1 MTVTVIIPTYNR
13 RKMVQEAIHSVLQ
26 QKYRDFEL
34 IVIDDG
40 STDGTAE
47 AIRDLPGVRY
57 LFQSNQGVSAAR
69 NRGVREGRGELVAFL
84 DSDDLW
90 LPQKLEVQVAFMRVH
105 PEVQI
110 CQTDEIWL
118 RNGVRVNPRNKHRK
132 PSGDIF
138 ARSLELCLV
147 SPSAVMMRRDFF
159 ARMGGFD
166 EALPPCE
173 DYDLWLRVAAEE
185 PVPLIQKPLITKRG
199 GHPDQLSRCFW
210 GMDRFR
216 VAALGKLLA
225 SGSLTAEKQSLAVR
239 ALAKKCTILAQ
250 GARKRGKRE
259 EAERYLT
266 LVDLYVNA
274 FSKEGCRFN
283 ISLP

>member
-40 STDGTAE
+40 STDGTGE

-90 LPQKLEVQVAFMRVH
+90 LPQKLEVQVAFMRAH

-147 SPSAVMMRRDFF
+147 SPSAVMMRREFF

-185 PVPLIQKPLITKRG
+185 PVLLIQKPLITKRG
-199 GHPDQLSRCFW
+199 GHPDQLSHCFW

-225 SGSLTAEKQSLAVR
+225 SGRLTAEKQSLAVQ

-283 ISLP
+283 IDLP